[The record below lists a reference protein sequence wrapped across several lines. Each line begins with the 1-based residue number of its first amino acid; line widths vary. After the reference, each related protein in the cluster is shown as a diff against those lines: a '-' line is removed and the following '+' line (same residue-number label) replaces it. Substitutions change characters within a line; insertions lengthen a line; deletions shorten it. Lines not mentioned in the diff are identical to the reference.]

1 MVRSVTLY
9 ISTHLAKF
17 VSSARS
23 NFLPRVHFARTSL
36 FTLSILLHRM
46 PGNLRP
52 FVPFPFDRKVS
63 SSWAGWTDGATRQ
76 RVNCLSGYSQRLARA
91 HTHIYIY
98 TRCVVRAI
106 RCVTRGCIAYIG
118 RHAIVAPSN
127 VNKYRGRS
135 FRILDTN
142 NKGKVSRNVQQP
154 PVFKTICV
162 SFFPPPPLHFF
173 SLLLFLSVD
182 VSIRGLYY
190 SFRPFVSLSRGQKAV
205 KRNGVINTIMRCVRP
220 ADQ

>member
-1 MVRSVTLY
+1 MVKSVTLC

-23 NFLPRVHFARTSL
+23 NFLPRVHFALYLLFRFCCTGCPVIFGPLSL
-36 FTLSILLHRM
+36 SLLIVKCHQVGPAGLMVRLDKESIVYPAIH
-46 PGNLRP
+46 NA
-52 FVPFPFDRKVS
+52 S
-63 SSWAGWTDGATRQ
+63 
-76 RVNCLSGYSQRLARA
+76 RA
-91 HTHIYIY
+91 HTHIYIYIY

-142 NKGKVSRNVQQP
+142 NRGKFLETCSSRQFSKLS
-154 PVFKTICV
+154 VFP
-162 SFFPPPPLHFF
+162 FFP
-173 SLLLFLSVD
+173 LLLSISFPFCCSFPSTYPSV
-182 VSIRGLYY
+182 VYIIR
-190 SFRPFVSLSRGQKAV
+190 S
-205 KRNGVINTIMRCVRP
+205 VRSCRYR
-220 ADQ
+220 AARKL

>member
-91 HTHIYIY
+91 HTHIY

-106 RCVTRGCIAYIG
+106 RCVTRGCTAYIG

-127 VNKYRGRS
+127 VNKYRGRC

-142 NKGKVSRNVQQP
+142 NRGKFLETRGSRQFSKLS
-154 PVFKTICV
+154 VFP
-162 SFFPPPPLHFF
+162 FFP
-173 SLLLFLSVD
+173 LLLSISFPFCCSFPSTYPSV
-182 VSIRGLYY
+182 VYIIR
-190 SFRPFVSLSRGQKAV
+190 S
-205 KRNGVINTIMRCVRP
+205 VRSCRYR
-220 ADQ
+220 AARKL

>member
-91 HTHIYIY
+91 HTHIY

-142 NKGKVSRNVQQP
+142 NRGKFLETCGSRQFSKLS
-154 PVFKTICV
+154 VFP
-162 SFFPPPPLHFF
+162 FFP
-173 SLLLFLSVD
+173 LLLSISFPFCCSFPSTYPSV
-182 VSIRGLYY
+182 VYIIR
-190 SFRPFVSLSRGQKAV
+190 S
-205 KRNGVINTIMRCVRP
+205 VRSCRYR
-220 ADQ
+220 AARKL

>member
-1 MVRSVTLY
+1 MVRSVIPY
-9 ISTHLAKF
+9 SSTHLAKF
-17 VSSARS
+17 VSSAHS
-23 NFLPRVHFARTSL
+23 NLVPHTHTAHTSL

-76 RVNCLSGYSQRLARA
+76 RVNCLSGYSQRLAR
-91 HTHIYIY
+91 IY
-98 TRCVVRAI
+98 THVRCVVRAI
-106 RCVTRGCIAYIG
+106 RRVTRGCTAYIG

-135 FRILDTN
+135 FRILD
-142 NKGKVSRNVQQP
+142 
-154 PVFKTICV
+154 KTIGE
-162 SFFPPPPLHFF
+162 SFSKRAAASFKSIADPC
-173 SLLLFLSVD
+173 FLS
-182 VSIRGLYY
+182 
-190 SFRPFVSLSRGQKAV
+190 SFPLLPIFPFVPFHPRVYPWMMLVPFVGKEVSLSGGEKAA
-205 KRNGVINTIMRCVRP
+205 KRNSVINAILSRVRP